1 LSGNKGAAVITADIA
16 RDNLGS
22 LVSEINRFT
31 SQTSVSAAIDA
42 ATGDIILTDVTEG
55 EIVIKDISI
64 SGQNSASE
72 KLTSYVAFTKL
83 DESLAPTSPTV
94 KLTDRDQLV
103 AYNVSSM
110 KSAMDSV
117 NTKRSLVASQLSKN
131 GIQKDVLEG
140 RKLIVDRDVSKLN
153 DTDLAEMITKLQ
165 GQMTNLEAAQA
176 AFSKIG
182 QQSLFDYLR

>member
-1 LSGNKGAAVITADIA
+1 
-16 RDNLGS
+16 
-22 LVSEINRFT
+22 
-31 SQTSVSAAIDA
+31 
-42 ATGDIILTDVTEG
+42 
-55 EIVIKDISI
+55 
-64 SGQNSASE
+64 
-72 KLTSYVAFTKL
+72 
-83 DESLAPTSPTV
+83 
-94 KLTDRDQLV
+94 
-103 AYNVSSM
+103 M
-110 KSAMDSV
+110 KSAMDSI

-131 GIQKDVLEG
+131 GIQRDVLEG